1 MKRKLIITI
10 IAFLLIIPMSVCAST
25 KTYERDKEKLDV
37 WDNIDKSK
45 YREDILSTPKVD
57 EKEKIYDF
65 ADLFTDTEEEK
76 LYSSVMKYIE
86 TYKLDMVILTIDENN
101 KQYAQSYGED
111 FYIYNYFGFEDAKR
125 SGCLFIIDMDNR
137 DYYLVT
143 SGSVI
148 KYLDDNIIDNLL
160 DSIFDE
166 VKAGS
171 YYSATDRLIRGVH
184 NYGNSIPSSNVN
196 IEIDDNGVPKV
207 KKSPNILLSLL
218 ISLIS
223 AIIFVGVNI
232 SKHKGIVLASNANN
246 YMSKEDGTMRKED
259 KLLSSVTTTRMVPKD
274 PPTSSGGGHMVGG
287 SSVHIG
293 GGGHTFGGGG
303 RHF

>member
-1 MKRKLIITI
+1 MKKRLIITI

-37 WDNIDKSK
+37 WDNIDKAK
-45 YREDILSTPKVD
+45 YKEDILKTPKVN
-57 EKEKIYDF
+57 EEEKIYAF

-101 KQYAQSYGED
+101 KKDAQSYGEA

-148 KYLDDNIIDNLL
+148 KYLDDSRIDSLL
-160 DSIFDE
+160 DSIIDE
-166 VKAGS
+166 MKAGS

-184 NYGNSIPSSNVN
+184 NYGNSVPSSNAN
-196 IEIDDNGVPKV
+196 MLIDDNGDVKV
-207 KKSPNILLSLL
+207 KKSPNVFLSLL

-223 AIIFVGVNI
+223 AIIFVAVNI
-232 SKHKGIVLASNANN
+232 SKHKGIVLASNANS
-246 YMSKEDGTMRKED
+246 YMTKEDGAMKKED
-259 KLLSSVTTTRMVPKD
+259 KLLSSVTTTRAVPKD
-274 PPTSSGGGHMVGG
+274 PPSSGGSHMVGG

-293 GGGHTFGGGG
+293 GGGHSFGGGG